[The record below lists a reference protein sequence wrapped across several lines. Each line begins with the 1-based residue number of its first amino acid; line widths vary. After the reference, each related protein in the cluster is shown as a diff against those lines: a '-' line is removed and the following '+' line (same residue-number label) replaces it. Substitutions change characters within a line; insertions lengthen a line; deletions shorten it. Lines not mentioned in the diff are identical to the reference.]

1 MSRIAWNIFLPILLG
16 AAVILLS
23 PSAAAQAVKAEG
35 AKPGFDDLESPQFGG
50 GKQKPFKPKNWLEIE
65 AKIKLQM
72 SPEPPSQTAEKVLVR
87 WFVAVKNPDRP
98 NTFLLLTKDVEHV
111 NVPLNEEVYVSIY
124 LSPSSI
130 KRLTGADRAAKSIV
144 ELVGY
149 EILVNGAKVAEESS
163 KGKPGWWNTASPNIS
178 RSDTVP
184 LLTKPQTP
192 FGNMWWDRYAEVVQP
207 NPR

>member
-1 MSRIAWNIFLPILLG
+1 MSRIVRNIFLPILLG
-16 AAVILLS
+16 AAMVTLS
-23 PSAAAQAVKAEG
+23 ASASAQSVKAEG
-35 AKPGFDDLESPQFGG
+35 AKPTFDDLESPQFAGG
-50 GKQKPFKPKNWLEIE
+50 RAKPFKPKNWLEIE
-65 AKIKLQM
+65 AKLKLLM
-72 SPEPPSQTAEKVLVR
+72 SPEPLSQTAEKVLVR

-111 NVPLNEEVYVSIY
+111 NVPLNEDIYVSIY

-130 KRLTGADRAAKSIV
+130 KRLTGADRAAKSVV

-149 EILVNGAKVAEESS
+149 EVLVNGAKVAEESTQ
-163 KGKPGWWNTASPNIS
+163 GKAGWWNAASPKIS

-192 FGNMWWDRYAEVVQP
+192 FSNMWWDRYAEVVQP
-207 NPR
+207 NAR